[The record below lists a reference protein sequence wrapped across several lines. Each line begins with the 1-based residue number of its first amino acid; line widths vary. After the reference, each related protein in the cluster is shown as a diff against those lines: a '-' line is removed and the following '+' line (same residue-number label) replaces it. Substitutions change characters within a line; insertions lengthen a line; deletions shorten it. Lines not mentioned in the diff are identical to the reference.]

1 MKNLI
6 FTIVLLNSL
15 SIFSQESKS
24 DKVEA
29 MKVGFITN
37 RLELTAKEAQVFW
50 PLYNEYNSKMEK
62 LRKTKRSDFEE
73 LKNKSENI
81 TDKELETFINEVF
94 ASKQKELDLQ
104 KEYYE
109 KYAKVLPVKKVAMLY
124 QAENQFKR
132 ELLRKIKEKK

>member
-37 RLELTAKEAQVFW
+37 KLELTAKEAQTFW
-50 PLYNEYNSKMEK
+50 PIYNEYSSKMDK

>member
-1 MKNLI
+1 MKSLI
-6 FTIVLLNSL
+6 FTIALLTSF
-15 SIFSQESKS
+15 SVVSQESKA

-37 RLELTAKEAQVFW
+37 KLELSAKEAQTFW
-50 PLYNEYNSKMEK
+50 PLYNEYNSKLEK
-62 LRKTKRSDFEE
+62 LRKTKKSDFDD
-73 LKNKSENI
+73 LKNKSENL

-109 KYAKVLPVKKVAMLY
+109 KYAKVLSVKKVAMLY

>member
-6 FTIVLLNSL
+6 FTIVLLTSL
-15 SIFSQESKS
+15 SIFSQESKT

-73 LKNKSENI
+73 LKNKSENL
-81 TDKELETFINEVF
+81 TDKELEAFINEVF
-94 ASKQKELDLQ
+94 TSKQKELDLQ